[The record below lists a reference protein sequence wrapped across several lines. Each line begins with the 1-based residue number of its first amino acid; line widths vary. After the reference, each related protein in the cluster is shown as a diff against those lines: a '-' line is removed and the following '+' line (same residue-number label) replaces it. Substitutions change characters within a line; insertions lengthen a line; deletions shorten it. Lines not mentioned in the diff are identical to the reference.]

1 MASPQGNIGSGQAA
15 SLFVRL
21 VLASIQVQALSS
33 LSGHFRVVRAI
44 AIRTISR
51 PNQRGVVP
59 RPSYWYLEH
68 ALCVGLLLKSAE
80 PERDR
85 PDRHA
90 IGETTMERLQVA
102 MLSREKRIRC
112 YTNKLSA

>member
-33 LSGHFRVVRAI
+33 LSGHSRVVRVI
-44 AIRTISR
+44 VIRTISR

-90 IGETTMERLQVA
+90 IGETKMERLQVA